1 MDDDEWPHLLY
12 AQFTPRGHSIVM
24 VYNYDIYFR
33 SGPRSIQCYRV
44 TKNGLPGII
53 YNGVPDWLY
62 EGKYLFILLFNLNNT
77 FIFIIEEIFGSNSAI
92 WMSNDGH
99 LMLYGLFNDSNVLEQ
114 KFSWFGTVNRAS
126 GNTNLYPEIRSLR

>member
-1 MDDDEWPHLLY
+1 MKVCGIYIFLL
-12 AQFTPRGHSIVM
+12 R
-24 VYNYDIYFR
+24 
-33 SGPRSIQCYRV
+33 
-44 TKNGLPGII
+44 K
-53 YNGVPDWLY
+53 
-62 EGKYLFILLFNLNNT
+62 LNKT
-77 FIFIIEEIFGSNSAI
+77 FFFVNIFIIEEIFGTNSAI